1 MIYIDISN
9 CFWRCMQFCIL
20 ASDIGKWFQNS
31 GSPVGMQK
39 KHTFKIGCDKNV
51 FHINLSEFS
60 VHNTQRER

>member
-1 MIYIDISN
+1 MLYAYIVNMINIDISN

-39 KHTFKIGCDKNV
+39 NAA
-51 FHINLSEFS
+51 NLLK
-60 VHNTQRER
+60 